1 MGFVGSLINGG
12 NSGDSGGAGFNYQA
26 KGATDQQQA
35 ASWGGTQSALG
46 QQAAFAA
53 ATGDQNGLGNQSS
66 VFQQQQALAN
76 NLQGQ
81 ANGTA
86 GPSIAQLQY
95 QQNMN
100 QIAAQQ
106 AGSIGSQK
114 GISPALQA
122 RMIAQQGAGA
132 QQAAAGQGAT
142 LGAQEQWAAT
152 QALQQQQANMANLST
167 QQVGQQANAINAQ
180 TQGQL
185 GQQSN
190 LFGLQSGATAAN
202 AGVAGK
208 TIGGQEKLVGSL
220 FGGAAM
226 AHGGLVKA
234 YADGGQVDLYSPAPI
249 GSQIASPDGPVSN
262 VGRSLAYGN
271 QVAAPAV
278 QMGSEGGG
286 APAAGGAPGFSLP
299 FGNIRKIIS
308 LFNSNTTPE
317 APLDPSMA
325 GANYEDSS
333 NAGFQSGNGVT
344 AENAPVDMGDGAAA
358 GSVSG
363 GAVESA
369 DIGASAGALDTA
381 AAALYKGGAVK
392 NYAMGGDTSASD
404 GGGSAGVMQ
413 MLPMLAMLLNQGG
426 RVPTLNGEAY
436 ANAGMPVPGKA
447 KVGGDSL
454 KNDTVPARLSPGE
467 VIIPRSIM
475 NSKDPPKAAAK
486 MVRDIIAK
494 KKKAGNGL

>member
-53 ATGDQNGLGNQSS
+53 ATGDSNGLGNQSS

-100 QIAAQQ
+100 QISAQQ
-106 AGSIGSQK
+106 SGSIGSQK

-226 AHGGLVKA
+226 AHGGLVRG

-249 GSQIASPDGPVSN
+249 GSQISSPDAPLSGA
-262 VGRSLAYGN
+262 GRALAYGN
-271 QVAAPAV
+271 QVAAPAI
-278 QMGSEGGG
+278 QMGSESAGGG
-286 APAAGGAPGFSLP
+286 GQGNPGLIKWVYNQFNKTKPEKPVDPA
-299 FGNIRKIIS
+299 N
-308 LFNSNTTPE
+308 
-317 APLDPSMA
+317 A
-325 GANYEDSS
+325 GADYEGSS
-333 NAGFQSGNGVT
+333 QAGFQSGNGVT

-369 DIGASAGALDTA
+369 DIGASAGALDA
-381 AAALYKGGAVK
+381 AATALYKGGAVK

-404 GGGSAGVMQ
+404 GGGSKGIMQ